1 MLHNQV
7 TLRPGGKPFPSAS
20 SAGLLSLRC
29 VKFNKMT
36 YRSRLHVLSLAI
48 VALATV
54 VFFAACNKSEEKSA
68 DLTPKQPDG
77 TPPTDSAPTT
87 AVVPPSKV
95 RRHLAQV
102 AVVTAGAPS
111 ELVDDAW
118 HEIADETRVSTDAH
132 GEGVLK
138 LSGCL
143 DIYLFQASGLVKAPC
158 PRSALKSRNIL
169 CALRGTSAIYNSCA
183 EKVVI
188 ETASA
193 EIELQGTWL
202 SVTYLPERQASVIA
216 LFDGRAPVRPVL
228 NSAERTLGEPSEV
241 AAGQF
246 WFSAPDGISQP
257 VAGLA
262 ARQSH
267 PLERFP
273 AVIQEL
279 RLEPWIDRI
288 RQRAKADKISF
299 PELPSGPPD
308 LVITALEI
316 TGDPVESAGGVE
328 LPVRVVVKNQGGS
341 PAGIFKVSLEYAG
354 SRGSLHAPFTVP
366 GKQNAS
372 YPYTTEPLVAGG
384 ELIFEGRVR
393 LPVVP
398 QRRPSGGGIVGALE
412 GLAAPALPAGRLKA
426 IADSCAGDEI
436 FTNFC
441 RVQEKDERNNEKV
454 IGLAPEGAGTA
465 R

>member
-1 MLHNQV
+1 
-7 TLRPGGKPFPSAS
+7 
-20 SAGLLSLRC
+20 
-29 VKFNKMT
+29 MT
-36 YRSRLHVLSLAI
+36 YRPRLNILSLGI
-48 VALATV
+48 VALGTV
-54 VFFAACNKSEEKSA
+54 VFFSACSRSEEKPG
-68 DLTPKQPDG
+68 DLTPKQPDS
-77 TPPTDSAPTT
+77 TPPADSAPKT

-95 RRHLAQV
+95 RRHLARV

-118 HEIADETRVSTDAH
+118 HEIAEETRVTTDAQ

-158 PRSALKSRNIL
+158 SRSALRSGNIL

-193 EIELQGTWL
+193 EIDLQGTWL

-216 LFDGRAPVRPVL
+216 LFDGRAQVRPVL
-228 NSAERTLGEPSEV
+228 NSAERTLGEPSAV

-246 WFSAPDGISQP
+246 WFSAPDGMSQP
-257 VAGLA
+257 VTGLA

-279 RLEPWIDRI
+279 KLEPWIDRI
-288 RQRAKADKISF
+288 RQRAQADKISF

-316 TGDPVESAGGVE
+316 TGAPAESLGRVEV
-328 LPVRVVVKNQGGS
+328 PVRVTVKNQGGG
-341 PAGIFKVSLEYAG
+341 PAGIFKVSLEYIGASG
-354 SRGSLHAPFTVP
+354 VFRVAAFTVP
-366 GKQNAS
+366 GKQDAAH
-372 YPYTTEPLVAGG
+372 PYTTEPLVAGG
-384 ELIFEGRVR
+384 ELILDGRVR
-393 LPVVP
+393 LPVTP
-398 QRRPSGGGIVGALE
+398 QRRPPGGGIVGALE
-412 GLAAPALPAGRLKA
+412 RLAEPALPAGRLKA
-426 IADSCAGDEI
+426 VVDSCSGDKI
-436 FTNFC
+436 LTNFC
-441 RVQEKDERNNEKV
+441 RVQESDERNNEKV
-454 IGLAPEGAGTA
+454 IGLTPASGGAGMA